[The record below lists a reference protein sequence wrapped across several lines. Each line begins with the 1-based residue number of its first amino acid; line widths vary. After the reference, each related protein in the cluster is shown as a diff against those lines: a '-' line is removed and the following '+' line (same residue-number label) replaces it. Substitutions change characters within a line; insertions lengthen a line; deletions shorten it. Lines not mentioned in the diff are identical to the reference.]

1 MKNLFDL
8 FQQAVDFNHK
18 AGNKLHEYNTL
29 DYWRSLEN
37 QCKLMVEE
45 SLKGL
50 EASQM
55 NNSLES
61 ADALAD
67 EFFVWAWKV
76 EQHRKAG
83 FDVEAIIQAVID
95 NNAKKV
101 FNSFYECCEAK
112 EKLEERFDEEFFI
125 ETSVYNGLPFYTIR
139 DSNHKI
145 RKPID
150 FEKVSLEQYLP

>member
-8 FQQAVDFNHK
+8 FQQAVDFNYK
-18 AGNKLHEYNTL
+18 AGNKIHEYSTL
-29 DYWRSLEN
+29 DFWRSLES

-45 SLKGL
+45 SNEGL
-50 EASQM
+50 EASQV
-55 NNSLES
+55 NDGLES

-67 EFFVWAWKV
+67 EFFVWCWKA

-83 FDVEAIIQAVID
+83 FDVEAIIQSVID

-101 FNSFYECCEAK
+101 FNSFFEACGAK
-112 EKLEERFDEEFFI
+112 EKLEEKFDEEFFI

-139 DSNHKI
+139 DVNHKI
-145 RKPID
+145 RKPVD